1 MALSLEIKTDD
12 PASYDSMKAII
23 AKLANLESIKYIE
36 KANSEAQTFVVHSDQ
51 FFVPLQKEENQEELR
66 DETEKELAYLE
77 GFKKSIESKLA
88 NEKFVQNAKPD
99 LVEREKQKLSDTENK
114 IKSLREI
121 LARFN

>member
-1 MALSLEIKTDD
+1 L
-12 PASYDSMKAII
+12 KAILS
-23 AKLANLESIKYIE
+23 KLANLESILYIDQ
-36 KANSEAQTFVVHSDQ
+36 ANSEAQTFVVRSDQ
-51 FFVPLQKEENQEELR
+51 FFVPLQKEENQEELK
-66 DETEKELAYLE
+66 EESEKELGYLE
-77 GFKKSIESKLA
+77 GFKKSVEAKLA